1 MVGSPADLPAPIS
14 RAFTFSKQTKPK
26 DNIMIT
32 LECNYSKKLG
42 LPGYSSHQF
51 AITLRTEIAD
61 LNQVQSESARLYKL
75 LQEGVDTS
83 IKETGYLPTNGS
95 NGNGQRGGNGSN
107 GKDQGNGN
115 GHNQNQP
122 AENGDWNCSGKQR
135 DLILKIVEEHKLEK
149 AKVEGLAQ
157 DRFGKTVKALN
168 KLEASGLIEELLEM
182 TGQNKGRARFS
193 SRFQRAGGR

>member
-1 MVGSPADLPAPIS
+1 
-14 RAFTFSKQTKPK
+14 
-26 DNIMIT
+26 MIT

-61 LNQVQSESARLYKL
+61 LNQVQAESARLYKL

-83 IKETGYLPTNGS
+83 IQQVGFLPAANGTG
-95 NGNGQRGGNGSN
+95 NGNGQRGGQVNSRAQTPEQ
-107 GKDQGNGN
+107 D
-115 GHNQNQP
+115 
-122 AENGDWNCSGKQR
+122 AWNCSGKQK

-149 AKVEGLAQ
+149 AKIEGLAQ

-182 TGQNKGRARFS
+182 TGQSKGNGRRRWFAK
-193 SRFQRAGGR
+193 AGGR

>member
-1 MVGSPADLPAPIS
+1 
-14 RAFTFSKQTKPK
+14 
-26 DNIMIT
+26 MIT

-61 LNQVQSESARLYKL
+61 VNQVQAESARLYKL
-75 LQEGVDTS
+75 LQDGVDTS
-83 IKETGYLPTNGS
+83 IQQVGFLPAANGTG
-95 NGNGQRGGNGSN
+95 NGNGQRGGQVNSRAQTPEQ
-107 GKDQGNGN
+107 D
-115 GHNQNQP
+115 
-122 AENGDWNCSGKQR
+122 AWNCSGKQK

-182 TGQNKGRARFS
+182 TGQSKGNGRRRWFAK
-193 SRFQRAGGR
+193 AGGR

>member
-1 MVGSPADLPAPIS
+1 
-14 RAFTFSKQTKPK
+14 
-26 DNIMIT
+26 MIT

-51 AITLRTEIAD
+51 AITLRTEITD
-61 LNQVQSESARLYKL
+61 LNQVQAESARLYKL

-83 IKETGYLPTNGS
+83 IKETGYLPANG
-95 NGNGQRGGNGSN
+95 NGNGQRGGQSGNGN
-107 GKDQGNGN
+107 GGN
-115 GHNQNQP
+115 GHNQNQS

-149 AKVEGLAQ
+149 AKVETLAQ

-182 TGQNKGRARFS
+182 TGQSKGR
-193 SRFQRAGGR
+193 SRFQGRYQRAGGR

>member
-1 MVGSPADLPAPIS
+1 
-14 RAFTFSKQTKPK
+14 
-26 DNIMIT
+26 MIT

-83 IKETGYLPTNGS
+83 IKETGYLPTNG
-95 NGNGQRGGNGSN
+95 NGNGQRGGQGS
-107 GKDQGNGN
+107 NGN

-122 AENGDWNCSGKQR
+122 AENGDWNCSGKQK

-182 TGQNKGRARFS
+182 TGQSKGR
-193 SRFQRAGGR
+193 SRFQGRYQRAGGR

>member
-1 MVGSPADLPAPIS
+1 
-14 RAFTFSKQTKPK
+14 
-26 DNIMIT
+26 MIR

-61 LNQVQSESARLYKL
+61 LNQVQAESARLYEL
-75 LQEGVDTS
+75 LQDGVDTS
-83 IKETGYLPTNGS
+83 IKETGYLPTNG
-95 NGNGQRGGNGSN
+95 NGNGQRGS
-107 GKDQGNGN
+107 NGN
-115 GHNQNQP
+115 GHNQNQG
-122 AENGDWNCSGKQR
+122 AENGAWNCSGKQQ
-135 DLILKIVEEHKLEK
+135 DLILKIVDEHKLEK
-149 AKVEGLAQ
+149 AKVETLAQ

-182 TGQNKGRARFS
+182 TGQSRGNGRRRFS

>member
-1 MVGSPADLPAPIS
+1 
-14 RAFTFSKQTKPK
+14 
-26 DNIMIT
+26 MIT

-61 LNQVQSESARLYKL
+61 VNQVQAESARLYKL

-83 IKETGYLPTNGS
+83 IQQVGFLPAS
-95 NGNGQRGGNGSN
+95 NGNSNGQRGGQGSN
-107 GKDQGNGN
+107 GGATTDKD
-115 GHNQNQP
+115 
-122 AENGDWNCSGKQR
+122 AWNCSDKQKN
-135 DLILKIVEEHKLEK
+135 LILRTVEEHKLEK

-157 DRFGKTVKALN
+157 ERFGKTVKALN

-182 TGQNKGRARFS
+182 TGQSKGNGR
-193 SRFQRAGGR
+193 SRFQGHYQRNAR